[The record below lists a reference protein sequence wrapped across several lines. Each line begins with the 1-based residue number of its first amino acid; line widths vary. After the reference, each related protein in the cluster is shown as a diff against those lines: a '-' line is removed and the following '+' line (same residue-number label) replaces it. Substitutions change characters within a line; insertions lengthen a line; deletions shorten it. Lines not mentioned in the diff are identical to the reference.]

1 MKEAKITIK
10 KVTHEGCTPCRV
22 VGYMLDAES
31 ERLKAEGAT
40 VEEINI
46 TQNAEAIEQYAI
58 MSTPV
63 LIFERNGIE
72 IERINGMCNFD
83 DVLGAIELSRFK
95 K

>member
-1 MKEAKITIK
+1 MKETQITIK
-10 KVTHEGCTPCRV
+10 KITKNGCTPCKV
-22 VGYMLDAES
+22 VGYMLNAES
-31 ERLKAEGAT
+31 ERLSAEGAT

-46 TQNAEAIEQYAI
+46 SQNAEAIEQYAI

-72 IERINGMCNFD
+72 VNRINGMCNFD